1 MRRRNPP
8 AEIVRASNPESPA
21 GVFIGTIDP

>member
-1 MRRRNPP
+1 MRRRRLP
-8 AEIVRASNPESPA
+8 AEIVSGTNPESPA